1 MYYWHGVEA
10 NGPAIESPRALSIKE
25 ILNHP
30 DAVTRLVMIE
40 RYGIDDFFA
49 LAKEIDT
56 QGASELYR
64 FDFNDDESIF
74 VVSATDFMRK
84 QPDGRKKV
92 YWLRV
97 PSSGQPTTVKEA
109 IEMAQREYD
118 LTIQTSYH

>member
-1 MYYWHGVEA
+1 MHE
-10 NGPAIESPRALSIKE
+10 EFCL

-56 QGASELYR
+56 QGARELYR

-74 VVSATDFMRK
+74 VVSATDYMRK